1 MPVTLVENPIA
12 LANESD
18 GLEVTVVMPCLNEA
32 RTVGIC
38 VAKARAS
45 LETLGVRGEVI
56 VADNGSNDGSQLI
69 AQAHGAR
76 VVPVQ
81 RKGYGAALQGGIA
94 AAHPRCTIMG
104 DADDSYDFTNLAPY
118 ESSASPMM
126 MKRPWA
132 AAI

>member
-1 MPVTLVENPIA
+1 MVVAHDATPVAEAPSMSATLVENPIA
-12 LANESD
+12 AANESAN
-18 GLEVTVVMPCLNEA
+18 LEVTVVMPCLNEA

-38 VAKARAS
+38 VAKARAA
-45 LETLGVRGEVI
+45 LETLGVQGEVI

-94 AAHPRCTIMG
+94 AAHGRFIIMG
-104 DADDSYDFTNLAPY
+104 DADDSY
-118 ESSASPMM
+118 
-126 MKRPWA
+126 
-132 AAI
+132 